1 MTMQITDGNVRMN
14 STSYS
19 CLTSDI
25 YLKSSVMIRV
35 IKNVMFQWGSK
46 EIFYNEMEVLT
57 EIVCKGEPQV

>member
-19 CLTSDI
+19 SLTSDI

-35 IKNVMFQWGSK
+35 IKNVMFHWGWK

>member
-1 MTMQITDGNVRMN
+1 
-14 STSYS
+14 
-19 CLTSDI
+19 
-25 YLKSSVMIRV
+25 MIRV

>member
-19 CLTSDI
+19 SLTSDI

-35 IKNVMFQWGSK
+35 IKNVMFQWGWK
-46 EIFYNEMEVLT
+46 EIFYTEMEVLT